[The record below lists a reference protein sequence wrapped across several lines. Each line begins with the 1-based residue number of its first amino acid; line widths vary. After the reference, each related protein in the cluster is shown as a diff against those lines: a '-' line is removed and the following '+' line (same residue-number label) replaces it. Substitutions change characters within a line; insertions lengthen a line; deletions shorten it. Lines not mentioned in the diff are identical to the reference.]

1 MSVTKNKKWIMHSSV
16 TCTVSFET
24 PCIDNRIL
32 TIQIPFIISPREKS
46 TGCYYCT
53 KHERGIQRATADDTS
68 VWTAARAACQL
79 PIRTTRTPRPD
90 GISTQPTTTG
100 SAPLHGKPPVLHWP
114 GLPTP
119 TSGLQNVLRLF
130 TASVNR
136 VLIKI
141 ESIFSFNGSLVILFN
156 IW

>member
-1 MSVTKNKKWIMHSSV
+1 MRVTKKRKWIMNSSV
-16 TCTVSFET
+16 TCTMSFET
-24 PCIDNRIL
+24 PCIHYRVL

-68 VWTAARAACQL
+68 VWTTARTAWQL

-90 GISTQPTTTG
+90 GISTQPTTPG
-100 SAPLHGKPPVLHWP
+100 PAPLHGKPPVLDWP

-119 TSGLQNVLRLF
+119 TSRLQNVLRLF
-130 TASVNR
+130 TASVDR